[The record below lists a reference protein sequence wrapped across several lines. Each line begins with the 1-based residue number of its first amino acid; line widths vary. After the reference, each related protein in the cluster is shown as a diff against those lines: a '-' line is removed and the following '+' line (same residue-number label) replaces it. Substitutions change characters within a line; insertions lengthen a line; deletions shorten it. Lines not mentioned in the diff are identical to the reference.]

1 MLRFEATLICSSCT
15 TQRLEMLTE
24 ETLHRLTMG
33 DSLSLMCS
41 QCHTVTEW
49 GLAEEDRRQRRA
61 REPEA
66 PQERRADRDRRIHG
80 RVRIHLPIE
89 YKYSVGGLEFPGT
102 TSTVNISR
110 SGIYFLTSKE
120 LRWGMKLMVLLP
132 HTIVPDSKNPV
143 LDGRIVRIDQRS
155 EEPRFGVAVHF
166 EGITL
171 AIQP

>member
-1 MLRFEATLICSSCT
+1 MLRFEAILICSSCT

-24 ETLHRLTMG
+24 ETIHCLTMG

-49 GLAEEDRRQRRA
+49 GLAEEDRRRRQA
-61 REPEA
+61 EAPAA
-66 PQERRADRDRRIHG
+66 PQERRTGRERRFYG
-80 RVRIHLPIE
+80 RVRLHLPIE
-89 YKYSVGGLEFPGT
+89 YKYSVGGLEFSEMT
-102 TSTVNISR
+102 ATINISR

-132 HTIVPDSKNPV
+132 RTLVPDTKNPV
-143 LDGRIVRIDQRS
+143 LEGRIVRIDQRS
-155 EEPRFGVAVHF
+155 EKPRFGIAVHF

-171 AIQP
+171 AI